1 MTLIYEPK
9 AKRIW
14 LRMGYS
20 EQDFAAVLAEV
31 GNTTLMIHPATFRKA
46 MFLVCGL
53 KTQVFKLF
61 VRFYK
66 ADKNRLRVQ
75 TKHFDVLYDT
85 EQTVYTDDVS
95 EAIHRVAK
103 TTGTKYLST
112 AVARLE
118 RMKRFNNG

>member
-1 MTLIYEPK
+1 MTLIYVPK

-20 EQDFAAVLAEV
+20 EQDFNTLLEEIGTSGVL
-31 GNTTLMIHPATFRKA
+31 IHPPTFKRA

-53 KTQVFKLF
+53 KAQVFNLF
-61 VRFYK
+61 LRFYK

-75 TKHFDVLYDT
+75 EKHFDTLYAA
-85 EQTVYTDDVS
+85 EQTIYTDDVS
-95 EAIHRVAK
+95 KAIRAVAK
-103 TTGTKYLST
+103 ATDTKHLST
-112 AVARLE
+112 ALARLE

>member
-1 MTLIYEPK
+1 MNLIYVPK

-14 LRMGYS
+14 LRLGYS
-20 EQDFAAVLAEV
+20 EQDFNNVLREI
-31 GNTTLMIHPATFRKA
+31 GNTSALIHPPTFKQA
-46 MFLVCGL
+46 MFIVCGL
-53 KTQVFKLF
+53 KAQVFNLF

-75 TKHFDVLYDT
+75 EKYFDVLYDA

-95 EAIHRVAK
+95 RAIRSVAK
-103 TTGTKYLST
+103 ATGTKYLST
-112 AVARLE
+112 ALARLE

>member
-20 EQDFAAVLAEV
+20 EQDFVDVIREV
-31 GNTTLMIHPATFRKA
+31 GNSTLLIHPQTFKQA
-46 MFLVCGL
+46 MFVVCGL
-53 KTQVFKLF
+53 KPQVFKLF

-66 ADKNRLRVQ
+66 ADKNRLRTQ
-75 TKHFDVLYDT
+75 AKHFDVLYDT

-95 EAIHRVAK
+95 KAIRKVAK
-103 TTGTKYLST
+103 ATGTKHLST

>member
-1 MTLIYEPK
+1 MNLIYVPK

-20 EQDFAAVLAEV
+20 EQDFNNVLEEI
-31 GNTTLMIHPATFRKA
+31 GNTSQLIYPPTFKRA
-46 MFLVCGL
+46 MFLVCDL
-53 KTQVFKLF
+53 KAQVFNLF

-75 TKHFDVLYDT
+75 EKHFDVLYEA
-85 EQTVYTDDVS
+85 EQSVYTDDVS
-95 EAIHRVAK
+95 KAIRAVAK
-103 TTGTKYLST
+103 ATDTKHLST
-112 AVARLE
+112 ALARLE